1 VRRALAQAIGLSVHP
16 HMLRHSFASR
26 RRENGP
32 DLQLIQEARGNAQVT
47 TTTKYARLTTNRRRQ
62 ELARLLE

>member
-1 VRRALAQAIGLSVHP
+1 VVPVIGRPVHP

-26 RRENGP
+26 LRENGAG
-32 DLQLIQEARGNAQVT
+32 LQVIQEALGHANINT
-47 TTTKYARLTTNRRRQ
+47 TTMYAHLTTNRRRQ